1 MTIEHAFPQR
11 AGGAKLSAADSN
23 GGGGKSRP
31 GDAPQGGS
39 TVDLEEVA
47 KFSAMAE
54 AWWDPH
60 GSFRPLHRLNPV
72 RIGYIC
78 ERVERHFGRTA
89 EGSGRRTD
97 DQLMAGLSALD
108 IGCGGGL
115 LAEPLARLGAATTGI
130 DASERNIAI
139 ARTHAAQTGVK
150 VTYLPCAAE
159 DLVATGHR
167 YDIVLAMEVIEH
179 VSDPAVF
186 LRTAAELMKPDG
198 IMFIATL
205 NRTLKSYAFAIIG
218 AEYVLRWLPRG
229 THDWHKFLRPSEIAG
244 PLRQVGLDIRD
255 LSGVT
260 YQPINDRW
268 ARSRDTDV
276 NYMLC
281 ASR

>member
-1 MTIEHAFPQR
+1 MTTEYAFPRR
-11 AGGAKLSAADSN
+11 AGGAKLNTADDNGWSGAPRPGSGSSL
-23 GGGGKSRP
+23 GGG
-31 GDAPQGGS
+31 

-54 AWWDPH
+54 AWWDPR

-72 RIGYIC
+72 RIGYI
-78 ERVERHFGRTA
+78 RDMVERHFGKREHAA
-89 EGSGRRTD
+89 ERPAH
-97 DQLMAGLSALD
+97 QPLAGLSALD

-115 LAEPLARLGAATTGI
+115 LSEPLARLGATTTGI
-130 DASERNIAI
+130 DASDRNIAI

-198 IMFIATL
+198 IMFVATL
-205 NRTLKSYAFAIIG
+205 NRTLKSYAFAIVG
-218 AEYVLRWLPRG
+218 AEYVMRWLPRG
-229 THDWHKFLRPSEIAG
+229 THDWNKFLRPSEIAR
-244 PLRQVGLDIRD
+244 PLRQAGLSIRD

-268 ARSRDTDV
+268 DRSRDTDV